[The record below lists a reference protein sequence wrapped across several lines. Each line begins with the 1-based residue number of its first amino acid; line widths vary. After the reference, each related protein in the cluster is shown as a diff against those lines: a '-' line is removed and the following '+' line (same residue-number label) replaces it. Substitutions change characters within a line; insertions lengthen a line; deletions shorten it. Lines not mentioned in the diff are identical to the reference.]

1 MAVLASRPGR
11 VMAHSVGA
19 RNEDAPK
26 LSHASRQG
34 RTGFVPRRLKTAAEL
49 TTLLNAELRKHDACV
64 GARVDGITP
73 VGDERLDYTWTATV
87 LRKSAAP
94 VPGQC
99 SRIFLAAV
107 RVLQQQY
114 DLAPEE

>member
-11 VMAHSVGA
+11 VFAHSVGA

-34 RTGFVPRRLKTAAEL
+34 RMAEL

-64 GARVDGITP
+64 GVRVDGITP
-73 VGDERLDYTWTATV
+73 VGDERLEYTWTATV